1 MQRFASKTVL
11 ITGSTGGIGLE
22 TARRFHAE
30 GAQLVLVDLDASL
43 LQAQAR
49 ALGPGV
55 SVFVADVADEAAAH
69 SVFSEL
75 ARRQMRIDVGVLNAG
90 TEGKIALIEEQALAD
105 FDRVMAVNVRGV
117 FIWMAGLM
125 RLMRSQGSGA
135 ITVTSSTAG
144 LQGARLLAPYS
155 ASKHAVLGL
164 VKSAAIEGAPAG
176 IRVNAV
182 NPGPVATRMMDAIDA
197 GRGELREVQ
206 TRSAQAVPMRRYGTP
221 AEVAAMI
228 AFISSDDA
236 SFTTGSTLCL
246 DGGLVAGR
254 G

>member
-1 MQRFASKTVL
+1 M
-11 ITGSTGGIGLE
+11 
-22 TARRFHAE
+22 
-30 GAQLVLVDLDASL
+30 LVDLDAAL
-43 LQAQAR
+43 LQAQAQ
-49 ALGPGV
+49 ALGSGV
-55 SVFVADVADEAAAH
+55 SVYAADVADEGAATR
-69 SVFSEL
+69 VFDEL
-75 ARRQMRIDVGVLNAG
+75 ARHHTRIDVGVLNAG
-90 TEGKIALIEEQALAD
+90 TEGMIALIEEQTLTA

-125 RLMRSQGSGA
+125 RLMRAQGSGA

-182 NPGPVATRMMDAIDA
+182 NPGPVATRMINAIDA
-197 GRGELREVQ
+197 GRGELSEVQ
-206 TRSAQAVPMRRYGTP
+206 ARSAQAVPMRRYGTA

>member
-1 MQRFASKTVL
+1 MQRFAGKTVL

-43 LQAQAR
+43 LQAQAQ

-55 SVFVADVADEAAAH
+55 SVFVADVAEEAAAH

-90 TEGKIALIEEQALAD
+90 TEGKIALIEAQALAD

-125 RLMRSQGSGA
+125 RLMRAQGSGA

-144 LQGARLLAPYS
+144 LQGARLLAPTR
-155 ASKHAVLGL
+155 
-164 VKSAAIEGAPAG
+164 PA
-176 IRVNAV
+176 N
-182 NPGPVATRMMDAIDA
+182 
-197 GRGELREVQ
+197 
-206 TRSAQAVPMRRYGTP
+206 TP
-221 AEVAAMI
+221 SWAW
-228 AFISSDDA
+228 
-236 SFTTGSTLCL
+236 
-246 DGGLVAGR
+246 
-254 G
+254 